1 MAMSTVNRRHN
12 LSTSP
17 SSRDYAAMASVKQIN
32 DALAPPHH
40 RHMWIITGP
49 AGCGKSTIA
58 QYLAKEL
65 SIPYIEGDDV
75 SGSRVSMAAVLP
87 SWLTKPPKNS
97 TIPTPTNKKCPKT
110 NL

>member
-1 MAMSTVNRRHN
+1 MYTIDRGHH
-12 LSTSP
+12 LP
-17 SSRDYAAMASVKQIN
+17 SHPASMDYAGTASVKQIHGTW
-32 DALAPPHH
+32 ASSHH

-75 SGSRVSMAAVLP
+75 SRGWCLDV
-87 SWLTKPPKNS
+87 
-97 TIPTPTNKKCPKT
+97 
-110 NL
+110 

>member
-1 MAMSTVNRRHN
+1 MTLFTINRSLPLPTTSRSSMDYTGKASGKQNNGMSH
-12 LSTSP
+12 
-17 SSRDYAAMASVKQIN
+17 
-32 DALAPPHH
+32 HH

-75 SGSRVSMAAVLP
+75 CG
-87 SWLTKPPKNS
+87 
-97 TIPTPTNKKCPKT
+97 TPLYTYG
-110 NL
+110 LLY

>member
-1 MAMSTVNRRHN
+1 MSTVNRRHH

-32 DALAPPHH
+32 SALASPHH

-49 AGCGKSTIA
+49 AGCGKSTVA

-75 SGSRVSMAAVLP
+75 SATRVSMPAVLP
-87 SWLTKPPKNS
+87 SWLTQPPPPSPQK
-97 TIPTPTNKKCPKT
+97 
-110 NL
+110 

>member
-1 MAMSTVNRRHN
+1 MYTIDRRHH
-12 LSTSP
+12 LP
-17 SSRDYAAMASVKQIN
+17 SHPPSMDYAGTASVKQIHG
-32 DALAPPHH
+32 ARSSPHH

-75 SGSRVSMAAVLP
+75 SRSRCLDV
-87 SWLTKPPKNS
+87 
-97 TIPTPTNKKCPKT
+97 
-110 NL
+110 